1 MPARTDCAATISD
14 GLAANSAKGTLC
26 CSIRKMVER
35 ISRPS
40 CSAGNRSDACMRE
53 PHLPA
58 GCAPAGASPPVTGWA
73 SLSSPVES
81 QIPKTI
87 TTAAP
92 RRIGTVPRRSCAR
105 LRRLR
110 GLFTS
115 LSWGVITLSVARQR
129 PRRLQVGLARPRFSR
144 NASLCRHRRAAFRR
158 AETKYCVESA
168 RERPCRPRPQQFILA
183 MENRHSADQIQV
195 YMWTTTGRPLT
206 LALVDMHAVNLS
218 MGRGRNPGPRL
229 SRVCGW
235 PSAFL
240 SRGGTSASLGPRP

>member
-40 CSAGNRSDACMRE
+40 CSARNRSDACMRE

-115 LSWGVITLSVARQR
+115 LSWGVIILSVARQR
-129 PRRLQVGLARPRFSR
+129 PRRLQVGLARPRDLVVTPLF
-144 NASLCRHRRAAFRR
+144 
-158 AETKYCVESA
+158 
-168 RERPCRPRPQQFILA
+168 
-183 MENRHSADQIQV
+183 ADIEGLLFGEPKPNIV
-195 YMWTTTGRPLT
+195 LRVPE
-206 LALVDMHAVNLS
+206 
-218 MGRGRNPGPRL
+218 RGRADRARNNSYWQWKIGIPLIKYKFTCGP
-229 SRVCGW
+229 
-235 PSAFL
+235 PPADH
-240 SRGGTSASLGPRP
+240 